1 MWVAAKDVR
10 VGDFLASSDMEV
22 ITRVIENGEVVLNN
36 IMAFRPSEAVD
47 INPIYKVTGPG
58 TYLMRPNLTRSN
70 IQAYVNEGLEVSR
83 VD

>member
-10 VGDFLASSDMEV
+10 VGDFLASHAEV
-22 ITRVIENGEVVLNN
+22 VHVRERIGVSVVLNG
-36 IMAFRPSEAVD
+36 RHYDPDEAVD

-58 TYLMRPNLTRSN
+58 TYLMRPNLTRAD
-70 IQAYVNEGLEVSR
+70 IQKYVDEGLEVSR